1 MSRLLKNHQYN
12 RTSFLEPNNRE
23 KNQEENRTLKF
34 QKSIVLKI
42 ISTNTQLTK
51 YTTKYLNQHN
61 SRELYTLYIHT
72 TTSDLLEISSLYKNL
87 VHLLFHLKIP
97 ANPFFF
103 REYRVCCLPQRT
115 DPRQSLSTWI
125 WTKGHVA
132 NDNIGYVV
140 PMTT

>member
-34 QKSIVLKI
+34 QKSIVFKI

-51 YTTKYLNQHN
+51 YTTKYLHQHN

-97 ANPFFF
+97 ANPFVFVNIA
-103 REYRVCCLPQRT
+103 YAVCRSELTLVSHYLHGYGQR
-115 DPRQSLSTWI
+115 DMLL
-125 WTKGHVA
+125 
-132 NDNIGYVV
+132 
-140 PMTT
+140 MTTWVTLCR